1 MPDIAEQIGKD
12 ILNEFD
18 RLGLYA
24 PPRLA
29 SPLGQAAIDSV
40 LKNLD
45 DRVPITAAEKKCLAF
60 IDQYIKASGISPSYR
75 EIMEA
80 LGLKSTSGIDR
91 VVHQLA
97 ERGLV
102 NLLGKKGR
110 ARGIVL
116 TRLAV
121 VTLGKDRV

>member
-1 MPDIAEQIGKD
+1 MPDIAEQVGRD
-12 ILNEFD
+12 IFNAVNLGPAD
-18 RLGLYA
+18 IRLICRVGD
-24 PPRLA
+24 
-29 SPLGQAAIDSV
+29 AAILSI
-40 LKNLD
+40 LKNFD

-97 ERGLV
+97 DRGLV
-102 NLLGKKGR
+102 NLPGKRGR

-116 TRLAV
+116 TRLAA
-121 VTLGKDRV
+121 VTLRQDAA